1 MMKMMK
7 MNAVAKEEAK
17 ATAAEAAEA
26 KRAEEARAN
35 AEARRM
41 AEEAARKAAFE
52 AAEARKAD
60 FEAEKARKA
69 FEAVKVIMRHG
80 FALRSLQIIIRA
92 RILVLNFLHSRTCST
107 IIHLIQI
114 RMGLF
119 GPLQDVGNYFLRTKL
134 FFKDYFVCLQKC
146 VFF

>member
-92 RILVLNFLHSRTCST
+92 RILVLNFRHSRTS
-107 IIHLIQI
+107 ILGVIDDHLHDSNSNGTFWAFT
-114 RMGLF
+114 RC
-119 GPLQDVGNYFLRTKL
+119 RKL
-134 FFKDYFVCLQKC
+134 FLTNEIIF
-146 VFF
+146 